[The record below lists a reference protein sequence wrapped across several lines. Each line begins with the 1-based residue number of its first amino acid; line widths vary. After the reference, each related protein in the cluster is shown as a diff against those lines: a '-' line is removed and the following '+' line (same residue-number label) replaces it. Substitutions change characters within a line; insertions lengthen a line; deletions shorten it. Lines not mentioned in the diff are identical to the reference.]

1 VRRADQGAAGWTR
14 RAAGEVASTL
24 TRGCGWTRSGRPPRR
39 NEDPLKYESISTR
52 GIDHAQPHCSTNRM
66 HNRPEK
72 LAVEGSRPSAQLSF
86 PNKVQS
92 MSLKVRPAV
101 AATHRRRK
109 SVQ

>member
-1 VRRADQGAAGWTR
+1 
-14 RAAGEVASTL
+14 
-24 TRGCGWTRSGRPPRR
+24 
-39 NEDPLKYESISTR
+39 
-52 GIDHAQPHCSTNRM
+52 M